1 MSEEKA
7 PEQQQPEFNI
17 EKTYVKNISLELP
30 HAPEIYLV
38 QETPEIEM
46 KIGVAHKTLE
56 EGFYDCSVT
65 ATVTATLE
73 DKRVVFLAEAEQS
86 GIFRLKNIPEGDI
99 ELILNVTCPNIL
111 FPYLR
116 EVITDLT
123 VRAGFPPVY
132 MAPLNF
138 EAMYR
143 QQQEQAAE
151 Q

>member
-1 MSEEKA
+1 MSEEKT
-7 PEQQQPEFNI
+7 PEQPEFNI

-30 HAPEIYLV
+30 HAPEIYLA

-46 KIGVAHKTLE
+46 KIGVAHKALE
-56 EGFYDCSVT
+56 EHFYDCSVT

-86 GIFRLKNIPEGDI
+86 GIFRLKNIPENDLD
-99 ELILNVTCPNIL
+99 LIMNVTCPNIL

-116 EVITDLT
+116 EAITDLT

-138 EAMYR
+138 EAMYH
-143 QQQEQAAE
+143 QKQEMAESAAE
-151 Q
+151 